1 MAMNIR
7 SVKNRLAELVS
18 GVEEMV
24 EAKQD
29 LADECEAPSRAEKL
43 QEKADMLREILDLLE
58 QAQGLAEDFVG

>member
-7 SVKNRLAELVS
+7 SVGGRLAELVS

-24 EAKQD
+24 DAKQD
-29 LADECEAPSRAEKL
+29 LADECETPSRAE